1 MTKEVG
7 VNQLRRIFKQI
18 ILNEKCPKEWEDSD
32 TVVVYKGKD
41 DALDCGNYKGVRL
54 LEHSM
59 KVWEKVLEARLREI
73 ITINE
78 NQLGFSPGK
87 STIDGLFVL
96 RQLQEKYGG
105 MKKDL
110 HNIFVDLE
118 KAFDR
123 VIEWALKRQNVPE
136 RTVQLIMALYVNTNS
151 RVKTFTGTSK
161 KFEMKVGD
169 HQGSALS
176 PLLFILVMEE
186 ATRECRKG
194 ALWEMLY
201 ADDLALT
208 AESKD
213 EVKSMFMK
221 WRGAM
226 ELRGLKINIRKT
238 KYMVNGKISVNKV
251 NWGRWPCGCCGRGVG
266 SN

>member
-1 MTKEVG
+1 M
-7 VNQLRRIFKQI
+7 
-18 ILNEKCPKEWEDSD
+18 
-32 TVVVYKGKD
+32 VVYKGKS
-41 DALDCGNYKGVRL
+41 DALDCGNYRVIRL

-59 KVWEKVLEARLREI
+59 KVWEKVPEARLREI

-87 STIDGLFVL
+87 STIDELFVL

-105 MKKDL
+105 MKKKL
-110 HNIFVDLE
+110 HNIFFDLE

-123 VIEWALKRQNVPE
+123 VPRRVIEWVLRRQNVPE
-136 RTVQLIMALYVNTNS
+136 RMVQLIIALYVNPNS

-161 KFEMKVGD
+161 KFEIKVGV

-176 PLLFILVMEE
+176 PLLFILVMKE

-194 ALWEMLY
+194 APWELLY
-201 ADDLALT
+201 ADDLVLT

-213 EVKSMFMK
+213 ELKSMFMK

-226 ELRGLKINIRKT
+226 EWRGLKINIRKT
-238 KYMVNGKISVNKV
+238 KYMVSGKISVNKV
-251 NWGRWPCGCCGRGVG
+251 N
-266 SN
+266 